1 MSRPPRWPGRAAVA
15 IVVVAGVMLVLP
27 ACGKGRKTCYPVR
40 GRILVDGKPAPD
52 AIVMFHP
59 AFEDPDRVMPIGQ
72 ADAEGNFAISSYVNG
87 DGAPVG
93 EYIVTFEW
101 RERSGLL
108 KNNFEG
114 PDRLK
119 GRYFD
124 PKKSALRITVEK
136 RRQELPPFE
145 LKKPGAP

>member
-1 MSRPPRWPGRAAVA
+1 MPRPPRRPGRAIAA
-15 IVVVAGVMLVLP
+15 LALAALTLALP
-27 ACGKGRKTCYPVR
+27 ACGKGRKACYPVR
-40 GRILVDGKPAPD
+40 GCILVDGKPAPD

-59 AFEDPDRVMPIGQ
+59 AFDDPDRVMPIGQ
-72 ADAEGNFAISSYVNG
+72 AGADGNFALSSYVQG

-93 EYIVTFEW
+93 EYIVTVEW

-119 GRYFD
+119 GRYYD
-124 PKKSALRITVEK
+124 PKKSTIRITVDK
-136 RRQELPPFE
+136 KPQELPPFE
-145 LKKPGAP
+145 LTSK

>member
-1 MSRPPRWPGRAAVA
+1 MSRPPSWPGRGTVALALAVLM
-15 IVVVAGVMLVLP
+15 IVLP
-27 ACGKGRKTCYPVR
+27 ACGNGRKTVYPVH
-40 GRILVDGKPAPD
+40 GKILVDGKPAPD
-52 AIVMFHP
+52 AVVMFHP
-59 AFEDPDRVMPIGQ
+59 NFEDPNRVMPFGQ

-119 GRYFD
+119 GRYYD
-124 PKKSALRITVEK
+124 PKKSNFRVTVEK
-136 RRQELPPFE
+136 KKHDLPPFE
-145 LKKPGAP
+145 LTSK

>member
-1 MSRPPRWPGRAAVA
+1 MSRPQSWPGRAAVTLTLA
-15 IVVVAGVMLVLP
+15 VLMIVLP
-27 ACGKGRKTCYPVR
+27 ACGKGRRAVYPVH

-52 AIVMFHP
+52 AVIMFHP
-59 AFEDPDRVMPIGQ
+59 NFEHPDRVMPFGQ
-72 ADAEGNFAISSYVNG
+72 ADAEGNFVVSSYVNG
-87 DGAPVG
+87 DGAPDG

-119 GRYFD
+119 GRYYD
-124 PKKSALRITVEK
+124 PKKSKYRITVEK
-136 RRQELPPFE
+136 KKHDLPPFE
-145 LKKPGAP
+145 LTSK

>member
-1 MSRPPRWPGRAAVA
+1 MSRPPRWPGRATVA
-15 IVVVAGVMLVLP
+15 IVVAAVMLVLP

-72 ADAEGNFAISSYVNG
+72 ADAEGNFAIPSYING

-119 GRYFD
+119 GRYYD
-124 PKKSALRITVEK
+124 PKKSNFRVTVEK
-136 RRQELPPFE
+136 KKHELPPFE
-145 LKKPGAP
+145 LTSK

>member
-1 MSRPPRWPGRAAVA
+1 MSRPPSWPGRATVALALAVLM
-15 IVVVAGVMLVLP
+15 IVLP
-27 ACGKGRKTCYPVR
+27 ACGNGRKTVYPVH
-40 GRILVDGKPAPD
+40 GKILVDGKPAPD
-52 AIVMFHP
+52 AVVMFHP
-59 AFEDPDRVMPIGQ
+59 NFEDPNRVMPFGQ

-119 GRYFD
+119 GRYYD
-124 PKKSALRITVEK
+124 PKKSNFRVTVEK
-136 RRQELPPFE
+136 KKHDLPPFE
-145 LKKPGAP
+145 LTSK